1 MTTGPS
7 LGDVLRVCR
16 RVLRVLDP
24 NRAGSLGRIDGGFH
38 LRAPGVSLA
47 IRRDSVEVRRWD
59 LSQTRRA
66 ATLEFVARLLDPNP
80 TFPPLTGQRSLPDDH
95 TRPPLSRISI
105 DDAVVGQTDD
115 GEDRLQD
122 PNEEGV
128 EEISL

>member
-1 MTTGPS
+1 M
-7 LGDVLRVCR
+7 
-16 RVLRVLDP
+16 
-24 NRAGSLGRIDGGFH
+24 
-38 LRAPGVSLA
+38 SLA

-80 TFPPLTGQRSLPDDH
+80 TFSPLTGQRSLPDNH

-105 DDAVVGQTDD
+105 DDAVAGQTDD